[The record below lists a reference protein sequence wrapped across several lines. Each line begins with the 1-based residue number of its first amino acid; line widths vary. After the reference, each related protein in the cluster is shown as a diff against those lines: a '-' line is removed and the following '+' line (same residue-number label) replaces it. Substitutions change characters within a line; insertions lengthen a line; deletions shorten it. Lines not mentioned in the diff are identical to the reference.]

1 MGITFKNV
9 PLLIKND
16 WFVFSPNMFSETHS
30 RKFCDVRERFRTSR
44 HVGPIWNPGK
54 PVKPCSQE
62 GFVGR
67 RLADMPWGHLLPSRL
82 HLFSSTLHPVHLQH
96 QQSSVCWAT
105 GVCIR
110 HHPYWD
116 HQQEGGCPSGDLVR
130 TEQLWTQ
137 LCKDRGDGC
146 CHAELQVE
154 GNLLQQ
160 MKKFNKCLYCHQ
172 LVHLYLL
179 HLHCQGQGQTTA
191 YHFICCEDY
200 FLVIVPGP
208 VGLQSS
214 VGSAE
219 DHGGP
224 LPTQYRLS
232 YTPLQE
238 EDVVNQD
245 QNLTPQDHFPIHV
258 LKTAQFLHLSRS
270 LTTCITL
277 H

>member
-1 MGITFKNV
+1 MEPYTGSCLYMSLPVTPSSSALEQSLPAECAWLQLQMEW
-9 PLLIKND
+9 PL
-16 WFVFSPNMFSETHS
+16 
-30 RKFCDVRERFRTSR
+30 RTC
-44 HVGPIWNPGK
+44 PG
-54 PVKPCSQE
+54 
-62 GFVGR
+62 
-67 RLADMPWGHLLPSRL
+67 RL

-105 GVCIR
+105 GVCIW

-160 MKKFNKCLYCHQ
+160 MKKFNMFLYRHQ

-179 HLHCQGQGQTTA
+179 HLHCQGQWQTTA

-208 VGLQSS
+208 AGLQSS

-224 LPTQYRLS
+224 L
-232 YTPLQE
+232 
-238 EDVVNQD
+238 
-245 QNLTPQDHFPIHV
+245 LT
-258 LKTAQFLHLSRS
+258 
-270 LTTCITL
+270 
-277 H
+277 